1 MRREVEQ
8 VANRSRHADHWIYL
22 DRSWAQRL
30 GVRRTG
36 GVYRIRGRDL
46 LRRLSRENLGL
57 AASGGVYARGDGAG
71 LRNGRDRVTAI
82 PGSQC
87 ENACN
92 QPTHPWGDAGRGN
105 VDSRGHTR
113 RSA

>member
-8 VANRSRHADHWIYL
+8 VSNRSRHADHWIYL

-30 GVRRTG
+30 GVKRTA

-46 LRRLSRENLGL
+46 RRRLSLQILGSD
-57 AASGGVYARGDGAG
+57 AAGAVHTHADEVE
-71 LRNGRDRVTAI
+71 LRNGRVTAI
-82 PGSQC
+82 LGSRC
-87 ENACN
+87 DNVGD
-92 QPTHPWGDAGRGN
+92 QPEHPRTDAEHGDL
-105 VDSRGHTR
+105 DSRGHSR